1 MEKAGGVDKVTL
13 KSKTG
18 NTRLDIDQV
27 NLPKSKMQPST
38 DLWPNL
44 CASYKDGKLGVEL
57 LWPDRGP
64 LLNFTL
70 HNALRLNCGDAVSC
84 CVLRR
89 IVIPTYDDNGQF
101 QADESFCDGRFRG
114 KLHVRS
120 SFGAVTLVPFWTP
133 GPHVPPF
140 EYFDALHGINKESDE
155 DGNGTESGYDEDE
168 EESGVDDDQDFVRG
182 ENDEDEEE
190 APHGRL
196 IQHEVTSG
204 SLRNRQPEMSTGDQ
218 WEADLLLARRLAK
231 EMELNPF
238 GESMRNKAPVNRP
251 RPANLRSSARTRSFR
266 GSYLDK

>member
-1 MEKAGGVDKVTL
+1 MANARLARCDENSQKLGARFVGRYWRIENMEKAGGVDKVTL

-89 IVIPTYDDNGQF
+89 IVMPTYDDNGQF

-114 KLHVRS
+114 K
-120 SFGAVTLVPFWTP
+120 
-133 GPHVPPF
+133 
-140 EYFDALHGINKESDE
+140 
-155 DGNGTESGYDEDE
+155 
-168 EESGVDDDQDFVRG
+168 
-182 ENDEDEEE
+182 
-190 APHGRL
+190 
-196 IQHEVTSG
+196 
-204 SLRNRQPEMSTGDQ
+204 ST
-218 WEADLLLARRLAK
+218 
-231 EMELNPF
+231 
-238 GESMRNKAPVNRP
+238 
-251 RPANLRSSARTRSFR
+251 
-266 GSYLDK
+266 